1 MDVWMPGTRLFNWL
15 LSLSYAP
22 QIFELVTSRGLFK
35 YEPDSKLKLDETEH
49 ILYQMICY
57 TSEDFSPEQ
66 LSVSPLA
73 GRYFDSTCQ
82 LFHFLATT
90 TSAELRQCHRRQPK
104 G

>member
-1 MDVWMPGTRLFNWL
+1 MTFQLAL
-15 LSLSYAP
+15 ELHSSSYAP

-35 YEPDSKLKLDETEH
+35 YEPDSKLKLNET
-49 ILYQMICY
+49 
-57 TSEDFSPEQ
+57 EDFSPEQ

-82 LFHFLATT
+82 FFHFLATT
-90 TSAELRQCHRRQPK
+90 TLYELCQFHHRQPK